1 MIVKITIRKPY
12 KSIKE
17 FELDNLPDFV
27 VLTGEN
33 GTGKTQLIEYLY
45 HISKVDE
52 KGNYLSGPEGAT
64 LLDDELKKLI
74 TSDSATPLVDFAPPA
89 IVEMNGA
96 RITNIVYR
104 GVQAPTVEVGG
115 KFDWRQLYTA
125 GEMIAQKHL
134 FYKTHESI
142 VPNIAEKSTDEL
154 TKAYIESIGF
164 HRGGARL
171 TADTQI
177 PTISQTDIDT
187 IRRIE
192 QDQPEIDYSKDQ
204 YLYIAYQPVPPSNV
218 FAANLKFLYVQHWA
232 RIQAGL
238 PVNKAPW
245 EIFNDI
251 GKALNF
257 KFELDEPN
265 IEDKKFEVRLR
276 DKAKKV
282 FISPDSLS
290 SGEKVIFSLFVAM
303 YSTHSEAHLPELI
316 ILDEPDAYL
325 HPSLS
330 RTLLDVVQKIFVEQH
345 HIKVIMTT
353 HSPSTVALAPKD
365 SIYCMQDGQMVASD
379 KKEAIVSL
387 TTGLN
392 TISVYY
398 ENVKQVFVEADNDN
412 TYLTVVKDMAMR
424 AGLLSNEVNLNF
436 VNVGNEVNGGCSI
449 VTKVV
454 KDLADAGNQTV
465 FGVIDWDGHN
475 VDTDRIKVL
484 GQGSRYAIDNYAVD
498 PLVIILICLEEV
510 TWREKIGFDKH
521 DSVTTFKELNNEEQ
535 QKYVDAIITELK
547 KKVPANERTDIHS
560 ITYQTMEGR
569 NYNIPAWFTQIQGH
583 KLVEY
588 MRAAFPL
595 LNKYSDDRK
604 LYKHIAVNMCYA
616 NYPGIIP
623 MDIVD
628 TLKNI
633 QGL

>member
-1 MIVKITIRKPY
+1 MDIIIRKPY
-12 KSIKE
+12 KTICE
-17 FELDNLPDFV
+17 FEIKNLPDFV

-45 HISKVDE
+45 HISKVDT
-52 KGNYLSGPEGAT
+52 KGNYITTAEGAPQP
-64 LLDDELKKLI
+64 DEELKNLI
-74 TSDSATPLVDFAPPA
+74 NAEVIDPITGYRHPAT
-89 IVEMNGA
+89 VEKDGTRM
-96 RITNIVYR
+96 TNIVYR

-115 KFDWRQLYTA
+115 KFEWRKLYTA

-142 VPNIAEKSTDEL
+142 VPNISEKTTDEL
-154 TKAYIESIGF
+154 TKAYQESIGF
-164 HRGGARL
+164 HRGGARIG
-171 TADTQI
+171 ADTQI

-187 IRRIE
+187 IKRIE
-192 QDQPEIDYSKDQ
+192 DEQTEIDYSKDQ

-218 FAANLKFLYVQHWA
+218 FSANLKFLYVQHWA

-238 PVNKAPW
+238 PVAKAPW

-276 DKAKKV
+276 DKARKV

-316 ILDEPDAYL
+316 IFDEPDAYL
-325 HPSLS
+325 HPSLC

-353 HSPSTVALAPKD
+353 HSPSTVALAPSD
-365 SIYCMQDGQMVASD
+365 SIYRMMDGKMVPSN

-387 TTGLN
+387 TAGLH

-412 TYLTVVKDMAMR
+412 TYLTVAKDMAMR
-424 AGLLSNEVNLNF
+424 AGLLSTDVNLNF
-436 VNVGNEVNGGCSI
+436 VNVGNDVNGGCSI
-449 VTKVV
+449 VKKVV
-454 KDLADAGNQTV
+454 NNLVNAGNQTI

-475 VDTDRIKVL
+475 VDSDRIKVL
-484 GQGSRYAIDNYAVD
+484 GQGTRYAIDNYAID
-498 PLVIILICLEEV
+498 PLAVILICLEDIAS
-510 TWREKIGFDKH
+510 REKIGFERH
-521 DSVTTFKELNNEEQ
+521 ASVTTFKEMNNTDQ
-535 QKYVDAIITELK
+535 QKYVDTIIKELEK
-547 KKVPANERTDIHS
+547 IIPENERINTNEV
-560 ITYQTMEGR
+560 TYQTMEGR
-569 NYNIPAWFTQIQGH
+569 NYSIPVWFTEMQGH
-583 KLVEY
+583 KLLNY
-588 MRAAFPL
+588 MRAAFPV
-595 LNKYSDDRK
+595 LNKFNDERK
-604 LYKHIAVNMCYA
+604 LYKHIAVDMCYA

-628 TLKNI
+628 TLRTI

>member
-1 MIVKITIRKPY
+1 MKIVIRKPY
-12 KSIKE
+12 KTINP

-45 HISKVDE
+45 HISKVDQN
-52 KGNYLSGPEGAT
+52 GNYPASAEGAPQP
-64 LLDDELKKLI
+64 DDELKNLI
-74 TSDSATPLVDFAPPA
+74 SQESIEPFGEYIHPAT
-89 IVEMNGA
+89 VEINGS
-96 RITNIVYR
+96 RLTNIVYR
-104 GVQAPTVEVGG
+104 GVQAPSVEVGG
-115 KFDWRQLYTA
+115 KFDWRKLYTA

-142 VPNIAEKSTDEL
+142 FPNISEKTIEEL
-154 TKAYIESIGF
+154 TKAYQESIGF
-164 HRGGARL
+164 HRGGARIG
-171 TADTQI
+171 TDMQI

-187 IRRIE
+187 IKRIE
-192 QDQPEIDYSKDQ
+192 EEQTEIDYSKDQ
-204 YLYIAYQPVPPSNV
+204 YLYIAYQPVPASNV

-238 PVNKAPW
+238 PVTKAPW

-276 DKAKKV
+276 DKARKV

-316 ILDEPDAYL
+316 IFDEPDAYL
-325 HPSLS
+325 HPSLC

-353 HSPSTVALAPKD
+353 HSPSTVALAPTG
-365 SIYCMQDGQMVASD
+365 SIYRMVDGRMVSSN

-387 TTGLN
+387 TAGLN

-424 AGLLSNEVNLNF
+424 AGLLSTDVNLNF
-436 VNVGNEVNGGCSI
+436 VNVGNDTNGGCSI
-449 VTKVV
+449 VKKVV
-454 KDLADAGNQTV
+454 NDLVAAGNQTV
-465 FGVIDWDGHN
+465 FGVIDWDGLN
-475 VDTDRIKVL
+475 IDSNRIKVL
-484 GQGSRYAIDNYAVD
+484 GQGIRYAIDNYAID
-498 PLVIILICLEEV
+498 PLVVILICLEDV
-510 TWREKIGFDKH
+510 ASREKIGFERNA
-521 DSVTTFKELNNEEQ
+521 SVTTFKEMNNVEQ
-535 QKYVDAIITELK
+535 QKFVDIIIKELE
-547 KKVPANERTDIHS
+547 KVIPENERTNADVV
-560 ITYQTMEGR
+560 TYQTMEGR
-569 NYNIPAWFTQIQGH
+569 NYSIPAWFTKMQGH
-583 KLVEY
+583 KLVKY
-588 MRAAFPL
+588 MYLAFPM
-595 LNKYSDDRK
+595 LNRYNDERK
-604 LYKHIAVNMCYA
+604 LYKHIAVDMCYA

-623 MDIVD
+623 MDIVN
-628 TLKNI
+628 TLRDI
-633 QGL
+633 QGV

>member
-1 MIVKITIRKPY
+1 MDIIIRKPY
-12 KSIKE
+12 KTICE
-17 FELDNLPDFV
+17 FEIKNLPDFV

-45 HISKVDE
+45 HISKVDT
-52 KGNYLSGPEGAT
+52 KGNYITTAEGAPQP
-64 LLDDELKKLI
+64 DEELKNLI
-74 TSDSATPLVDFAPPA
+74 NSEAVDPITGYRYPAT
-89 IVEMNGA
+89 VEKEGTRM
-96 RITNIVYR
+96 TNIVYR

-115 KFDWRQLYTA
+115 KFDWHKLYTA

-142 VPNIAEKSTDEL
+142 VPNISEKTTEDL
-154 TKAYIESIGF
+154 TKAYQESIGF
-164 HRGGARL
+164 HRGGARIGP
-171 TADTQI
+171 DTQI

-187 IRRIE
+187 IKRIE
-192 QDQPEIDYSKDQ
+192 EEQTGIDYSKDQ

-218 FAANLKFLYVQHWA
+218 FSANLKFLYVQHWA

-238 PVNKAPW
+238 PVAKAPW

-251 GKALNF
+251 GKTLNF

-316 ILDEPDAYL
+316 IFDEPDAYL
-325 HPSLS
+325 HPSLC

-353 HSPSTVALAPKD
+353 HSPSTVALAPSD
-365 SIYCMQDGQMVASD
+365 SIYRMMDGKMVPSN

-412 TYLTVVKDMAMR
+412 NYLTVVKDMAMR
-424 AGLLSNEVNLNF
+424 AGLLSTEVNLNF
-436 VNVGNEVNGGCSI
+436 VNVGNDVNGGCSI
-449 VTKVV
+449 VKKVV
-454 KDLADAGNQTV
+454 NDLVNAGNQTV

-475 VDTDRIKVL
+475 DDSDRIKVL
-484 GQGSRYAIDNYAVD
+484 GQGIRYAIDNYAID
-498 PLVIILICLEEV
+498 PLAVILICLEDAAS
-510 TWREKIGFDKH
+510 REKIGFEKH
-521 DSVTTFKELNNEEQ
+521 ASVTTFKEMNNMDQ
-535 QKYVDAIITELK
+535 QKYVDIIIKELEK
-547 KKVPANERTDIHS
+547 IIPENERVNTKKV
-560 ITYQTMEGR
+560 TYQTMEGR
-569 NYNIPAWFTQIQGH
+569 NYSIPVWFTEMQGH
-583 KLVEY
+583 KLVDY
-588 MRAAFPL
+588 MRAVFPM
-595 LNKYSDDRK
+595 LNKYNDDRK
-604 LYKHIAVNMCYA
+604 LYKHIAVDMCYA

-628 TLKNI
+628 TLRNI

>member
-1 MIVKITIRKPY
+1 MDIIIGKSYKTIC
-12 KSIKE
+12 E
-17 FELDNLPDFV
+17 FEIKNLPDFV

-45 HISKVDE
+45 HISKVDA
-52 KGNYLSGPEGAT
+52 KGNYITTSEGAPQP
-64 LLDDELKKLI
+64 DEELKNLI
-74 TSDSATPLVDFAPPA
+74 NAEAVDPITGYRYPAT
-89 IVEMNGA
+89 VEKEGT
-96 RITNIVYR
+96 RIINIVYR

-115 KFDWRQLYTA
+115 KFDWRKLYTA

-142 VPNIAEKSTDEL
+142 VPNISEKTTEEL
-154 TKAYIESIGF
+154 TKAYQESIGF
-164 HRGGARL
+164 HRGGARIGP
-171 TADTQI
+171 DTQI

-187 IRRIE
+187 IKRIE
-192 QDQPEIDYSKDQ
+192 EEQTEIDYSKDQ

-218 FAANLKFLYVQHWA
+218 FSANLKFLYVQHWA

-238 PVNKAPW
+238 TVAKAPW

-251 GKALNF
+251 GKTLNF

-265 IEDKKFEVRLR
+265 IEDKKFDVRLR

-316 ILDEPDAYL
+316 IFDEPDAYL
-325 HPSLS
+325 HPSLC

-353 HSPSTVALAPKD
+353 HSPSTVALAPSD
-365 SIYCMQDGQMVASD
+365 SIYRMMDGKMVPSN

-387 TTGLN
+387 TAGLN

-424 AGLLSNEVNLNF
+424 AGLLSTDVNLNF
-436 VNVGNEVNGGCSI
+436 VNVGNDVNGGCSI
-449 VTKVV
+449 VKKVV
-454 KDLADAGNQTV
+454 NDLVIAGNQTV

-475 VDTDRIKVL
+475 DDSDRIKVL
-484 GQGSRYAIDNYAVD
+484 GQGTRYAIDNYAID
-498 PLVIILICLEEV
+498 PLAVILICLEDAAS
-510 TWREKIGFDKH
+510 REKIGFEKH
-521 DSVTTFKELNNEEQ
+521 ASVTTFKEMNNMDQ
-535 QKYVDAIITELK
+535 QKYVDIIIKELEK
-547 KKVPANERTDIHS
+547 IIPENERVNTKKV
-560 ITYQTMEGR
+560 TYQTMEGR
-569 NYNIPAWFTQIQGH
+569 NYSIPVWFTEMQGH
-583 KLVEY
+583 KLVDY
-588 MRAAFPL
+588 MRAAFPV
-595 LNKYSDDRK
+595 LNKYNDDRK
-604 LYKHIAVNMCYA
+604 LYKHIAVDMCYA

-628 TLKNI
+628 TLRNI

>member
-1 MIVKITIRKPY
+1 MDIIISKPY
-12 KSIKE
+12 KTINE
-17 FELDNLPDFV
+17 FEIKNLPDFV

-45 HISKVDE
+45 HISKVDA
-52 KGNYLSGPEGAT
+52 KGNYVTSSEGA
-64 LLDDELKKLI
+64 LQLDEELRKIL
-74 TSDSATPLVDFAPPA
+74 TSDSLDSSAEYKHPA
-89 IVEMNGA
+89 IVENDGT

-104 GVQAPTVEVGG
+104 GVQAPSVEVGG
-115 KFDWRQLYTA
+115 KFDWRKLYTA

-142 VPNIAEKSTDEL
+142 VPNISEKTTEEL
-154 TKAYIESIGF
+154 TKAYQESIGF
-164 HRGGARL
+164 HRGGARIG
-171 TADTQI
+171 ADTQI
-177 PTISQTDIDT
+177 PTINQTDIDT
-187 IRRIE
+187 IKRIE
-192 QDQPEIDYSKDQ
+192 EEQIEIDYSKDQ

-232 RIQAGL
+232 RLQAGL
-238 PVNKAPW
+238 HVDKAPW

-265 IEDKKFEVRLR
+265 IEDQKFEVRLR
-276 DKAKKV
+276 DKARKV

-316 ILDEPDAYL
+316 IFDEPDAYL
-325 HPSLS
+325 HPSLC

-353 HSPSTVALAPKD
+353 HSPSTVALAPSN
-365 SIYCMQDGQMVASD
+365 SIYRMMDGRMVASN

-412 TYLTVVKDMAMR
+412 NYLTVVKDMAMR
-424 AGLLSNEVNLNF
+424 AGLLSTDVNLNF
-436 VNVGNEVNGGCSI
+436 VNVGNEVHGGCSI

-454 KDLADAGNQTV
+454 NDLEIAGNQTV

-475 VDTDRIKVL
+475 AASNRIKVL
-484 GQGSRYAIDNYAVD
+484 GQGRRYAIDNYAVD
-498 PLVIILICLEEV
+498 PLVIILICLEDAA
-510 TWREKIGFDKH
+510 TRERIGFEKH
-521 DSVTTFKELNNEEQ
+521 ASVTTFKEMNNIEQ
-535 QKYVDAIITELK
+535 QLFVDAIIKELE
-547 KKVPANERTDIHS
+547 KKVPVDERANIAVV
-560 ITYQTMEGR
+560 TYLTMEGR
-569 NYNIPAWFTQIQGH
+569 DYSIPAWFTEMQGH

-588 MRAAFPL
+588 MRKAFPI
-595 LNKYSDDRK
+595 LNKYNDDRK
-604 LYKHIAVNMCYA
+604 LYKHIAVDMCYA

-623 MDIVD
+623 MDIVE
-628 TLKNI
+628 TLKSI
-633 QGL
+633 QSL

>member
-1 MIVKITIRKPY
+1 MNIIIRKPY
-12 KSIKE
+12 KTICE
-17 FELDNLPDFV
+17 FEIKNLPDFV

-45 HISKVDE
+45 HISKVDT
-52 KGNYLSGPEGAT
+52 KGNYITTAEGAPQP
-64 LLDDELKKLI
+64 DEELKNLI
-74 TSDSATPLVDFAPPA
+74 NLEAVDPITGYRYPAT
-89 IVEMNGA
+89 VEKEGTRM
-96 RITNIVYR
+96 TNIVYR

-115 KFDWRQLYTA
+115 KFDWRKLYTA

-142 VPNIAEKSTDEL
+142 VPNISEKTIEDL
-154 TKAYIESIGF
+154 TKAYQESIGF
-164 HRGGARL
+164 HRGGARIGP
-171 TADTQI
+171 DMQI

-187 IRRIE
+187 IKRIE
-192 QDQPEIDYSKDQ
+192 EEQTGIDYSKDQ

-218 FAANLKFLYVQHWA
+218 FSANLKFLYVQHWA

-238 PVNKAPW
+238 PVAKAPW

-251 GKALNF
+251 GKTLNF

-316 ILDEPDAYL
+316 IFDEPDAYL
-325 HPSLS
+325 HPSLC

-353 HSPSTVALAPKD
+353 HSPSTVALAPSD
-365 SIYCMQDGQMVASD
+365 SIYRMMDGKMVPSN

-412 TYLTVVKDMAMR
+412 NYLTVVKDMAMR
-424 AGLLSNEVNLNF
+424 AGLLSTEVNLNF
-436 VNVGNEVNGGCSI
+436 VNVGNDVNGGCSI
-449 VTKVV
+449 VKKVV
-454 KDLADAGNQTV
+454 NDLVNAGNQTV

-484 GQGSRYAIDNYAVD
+484 GQGTRYAIDNYAID
-498 PLVIILICLEEV
+498 PLAVILICLEDV
-510 TWREKIGFDKH
+510 TSREKIGFERH
-521 DSVTTFKELNNEEQ
+521 TSVTTFKEMNNTDQ
-535 QKYVDAIITELK
+535 QKYVDIIIKELEK
-547 KKVPANERTDIHS
+547 IIPENERVNTKKV
-560 ITYQTMEGR
+560 TYQTMEGR
-569 NYNIPAWFTQIQGH
+569 NYSIPVWFTEMQGH
-583 KLVEY
+583 NLVNY
-588 MRAAFPL
+588 MRAAFPV
-595 LNKYSDDRK
+595 LNKYNDDRK
-604 LYKHIAVNMCYA
+604 LYKHIAVDMCYA

-628 TLKNI
+628 TLRNI

>member
-1 MIVKITIRKPY
+1 MDIIIRKPY
-12 KSIKE
+12 KTINE
-17 FELDNLPDFV
+17 FEIKNLPDFV

-45 HISKVDE
+45 HISKVDA
-52 KGNYLSGPEGAT
+52 KGNYVVSSEGALQPDEELRK
-64 LLDDELKKLI
+64 LL
-74 TSDSATPLVDFAPPA
+74 TSDSLDPSVEYIHPA
-89 IVEMNGA
+89 IVENDGT

-104 GVQAPTVEVGG
+104 GVQAPSVEVGG
-115 KFDWRQLYTA
+115 KFDWRKLYTA

-142 VPNIAEKSTDEL
+142 VPNISEKTTEEL
-154 TKAYIESIGF
+154 TKAYQESIGF
-164 HRGGARL
+164 HRGGARIG
-171 TADTQI
+171 ADTQI
-177 PTISQTDIDT
+177 PTINQTDIDT
-187 IRRIE
+187 IKRIE
-192 QDQPEIDYSKDQ
+192 EEQIEIDYSKDQ

-232 RIQAGL
+232 RLQAGL
-238 PVNKAPW
+238 HVDKAPW

-265 IEDKKFEVRLR
+265 IEDQKFEVRLR

-316 ILDEPDAYL
+316 IFDEPDAYL
-325 HPSLS
+325 HPSLC

-353 HSPSTVALAPKD
+353 HSPSTVALAPSN
-365 SIYCMQDGQMVASD
+365 SIYRMMDGRMVASN

-412 TYLTVVKDMAMR
+412 NYLTVVKDMAMR
-424 AGLLSNEVNLNF
+424 AGLLSTDVNLNF
-436 VNVGNEVNGGCSI
+436 VNVGNEVHGGCSI

-454 KDLADAGNQTV
+454 NDLEIAGNQTV

-475 VDTDRIKVL
+475 AASNRIKVL
-484 GQGSRYAIDNYAVD
+484 GQGRRYAIDNYAVD
-498 PLVIILICLEEV
+498 PLVIILICLEDAA
-510 TWREKIGFDKH
+510 TRERIGFEKH
-521 DSVTTFKELNNEEQ
+521 ASVTTFKEMNNIKQ
-535 QKYVDAIITELK
+535 QLFVDAIIKELE
-547 KKVPANERTDIHS
+547 KKVPADERTNTDVV
-560 ITYQTMEGR
+560 TYQTMEGR
-569 NYNIPAWFTQIQGH
+569 DYSIPAWFTEMQGH
-583 KLVEY
+583 NLVEY
-588 MRAAFPL
+588 MRKAFPI
-595 LNKYSDDRK
+595 LNKYNDDRK
-604 LYKHIAVNMCYA
+604 LYKHIAVDMCYA

-623 MDIVD
+623 MDIVE
-628 TLKNI
+628 TLKTI
-633 QGL
+633 QSL

>member
-1 MIVKITIRKPY
+1 MDIIIRKPY
-12 KSIKE
+12 KTICE
-17 FELDNLPDFV
+17 FEIKNLPDFV

-45 HISKVDE
+45 HISKVDT
-52 KGNYLSGPEGAT
+52 KGNYITTAEGAPQP
-64 LLDDELKKLI
+64 DEELKNLI
-74 TSDSATPLVDFAPPA
+74 NSEAVDPITGYRYPAT
-89 IVEMNGA
+89 VEKEGTRM
-96 RITNIVYR
+96 TNIVYR

-115 KFDWRQLYTA
+115 KFDWHKLYTA

-142 VPNIAEKSTDEL
+142 VPNISEKTTEEL
-154 TKAYIESIGF
+154 TKAYQESIGF
-164 HRGGARL
+164 HRGGARIGP
-171 TADTQI
+171 DTQI

-187 IRRIE
+187 IKRIE
-192 QDQPEIDYSKDQ
+192 EEQTGIDYSKDQ

-218 FAANLKFLYVQHWA
+218 FSANLKFLYVQHWA

-238 PVNKAPW
+238 PVAKAPW

-251 GKALNF
+251 GKTLNF

-316 ILDEPDAYL
+316 IFDEPDAYL
-325 HPSLS
+325 HPSLC

-353 HSPSTVALAPKD
+353 HSPSTVALAPSD
-365 SIYCMQDGQMVASD
+365 SIYRMMDGKMVPSN

-412 TYLTVVKDMAMR
+412 NYLTVVKDMAMR
-424 AGLLSNEVNLNF
+424 AGLLSTEVNLNF
-436 VNVGNEVNGGCSI
+436 VNVGNDVNGGCSI
-449 VTKVV
+449 VKKVV
-454 KDLADAGNQTV
+454 NDLVNAGNQTV

-475 VDTDRIKVL
+475 DDSDRIKVL
-484 GQGSRYAIDNYAVD
+484 GQGIRYAIDNYAID
-498 PLVIILICLEEV
+498 PLAVILICLEDAAS
-510 TWREKIGFDKH
+510 REKIGFEKH
-521 DSVTTFKELNNEEQ
+521 ASVTTFKEMNNMDQ
-535 QKYVDAIITELK
+535 QKYVDIIIKELEK
-547 KKVPANERTDIHS
+547 IIPENERVNTKKV
-560 ITYQTMEGR
+560 TYQTMEGR
-569 NYNIPAWFTQIQGH
+569 NYSIPVWFTEMQGH
-583 KLVEY
+583 KLVDY
-588 MRAAFPL
+588 MRAVFPV
-595 LNKYSDDRK
+595 LNKYNDDRK
-604 LYKHIAVNMCYA
+604 LYKHIAVDMCYA

-628 TLKNI
+628 TLRNI

>member
-1 MIVKITIRKPY
+1 MVVKITIRKPY

-17 FELDNLPDFV
+17 FELDDLPDFI

-45 HISKVDE
+45 YISKVDD
-52 KGNYLSGPEGAT
+52 KGNYLSSSDGASQ
-64 LLDDELKKLI
+64 LDDELKSLI
-74 TSDSATPLVDFAPPA
+74 ASDSVTPLVDYAHPA
-89 IVEMNGA
+89 KVEINGA
-96 RITNIVYR
+96 RISNIVYR
-104 GVQAPTVEVGG
+104 GVQAPTVDVGG

-134 FYKTHESI
+134 FYKTHESL
-142 VPNIAEKSTDEL
+142 VPNIAEKSTEEL
-154 TKAYIESIGF
+154 TKAYLESIGF

-177 PTISQTDIDT
+177 PKISQTDIDT
-187 IRRIE
+187 IKRIE
-192 QDQPEIDYSKDQ
+192 QEQTEIDYSKDQ

-238 PVNKAPW
+238 PVSDAPW
-245 EIFNDI
+245 KIFNNI

-316 ILDEPDAYL
+316 IFDEPDAYL

-365 SIYCMQDGQMVASD
+365 SIYRMQDGKLVASD
-379 KKEAIVSL
+379 KKDAILSL

-412 TYLTVVKDMAMR
+412 TYLTIVKDITMR
-424 AGLLSNEVNLNF
+424 TGMLSAEVNLNF
-436 VNVGNEVNGGCSI
+436 VNVGNDKHGGCSI

-454 KDLADAGNQTV
+454 KDLADAGSQTV

-475 VDTDRIKVL
+475 VDTDRIKVF
-484 GQGSRYAIDNYAVD
+484 GQGTRYAIDNYVVD

-510 TWREKIGFDKH
+510 TWREKIGFEKH
-521 DSVTTFKELNNEEQ
+521 ASVTTFKELKNEEQ
-535 QKYVDAIITELK
+535 QKYVDTIITELE
-547 KKVPANERTDIHS
+547 KKVPASERINTEKV
-560 ITYQTMEGR
+560 TYQTIEGR
-569 NYNIPAWFTQIQGH
+569 SYSIPAWFTRMQGH

-588 MRAAFPL
+588 VRAAFPL
-595 LNKYSDDRK
+595 LNKYNDDRK
-604 LYKHIAVNMCYA
+604 LYKHIAVDMCYA

-623 MDIVD
+623 IEIVN
-628 TLKNI
+628 TLKTI

>member
-1 MIVKITIRKPY
+1 MKIIVRKSY
-12 KSIKE
+12 KAINP
-17 FELDNLPDFV
+17 FEIDNVPDFV

-45 HISKVDE
+45 HMSKVDT
-52 KGNYLSGPEGAT
+52 KGNYVTSVEGAPQP
-64 LLDDELKKLI
+64 DEELKSLI
-74 TSDSATPLVDFAPPA
+74 TSESIESSEEYKHPA
-89 IVEMNGA
+89 IVEIDGT
-96 RITNIVYR
+96 RLTNIVYR
-104 GVQAPTVEVGG
+104 GVQAPSVEVGG
-115 KFDWRQLYTA
+115 KFDWHKLYTA

-142 VPNIAEKSTDEL
+142 VPNISEKTTEEL
-154 TKAYIESIGF
+154 TKAYQESIGF
-164 HRGGARL
+164 HRGGARIG
-171 TADTQI
+171 ADTQI
-177 PTISQTDIDT
+177 PTINQTDIDT
-187 IRRIE
+187 IKRIE
-192 QDQPEIDYSKDQ
+192 AEQIEVDYSKDQ

-232 RIQAGL
+232 RLQARL
-238 PVNKAPW
+238 PVAKAPW

-276 DKAKKV
+276 DKARKV
-282 FISPDSLS
+282 FTSPDSLS

-303 YSTHSEAHLPELI
+303 YSTHSDAHLPELI
-316 ILDEPDAYL
+316 IFDEPDAYL

-353 HSPSTVALAPKD
+353 HSPSTVALAPQD
-365 SIYCMQDGQMVASD
+365 SIYRMMDGRMVASN

-412 TYLTVVKDMAMR
+412 NYLTVVKDMAMR
-424 AGLLSNEVNLNF
+424 AGLLSTDVNLNF
-436 VNVGNEVNGGCSI
+436 VNVGNDVNGGCSI

-454 KDLADAGNQTV
+454 NDLVTAGNQTV

-475 VDTDRIKVL
+475 VDSDRIKVL
-484 GQGSRYAIDNYAVD
+484 GQGARYAIDNYAID
-498 PLVIILICLEEV
+498 PLVIILICLEDIKS
-510 TWREKIGFDKH
+510 REKIGFDKH
-521 DSVTTFKELNNEEQ
+521 ASVTTFKEMDNIEQ
-535 QKYVDAIITELK
+535 QKFVDVVIKEIEK
-547 KKVPANERTDIHS
+547 NVPVDERANINVVS
-560 ITYQTMEGR
+560 YQTMEGR
-569 NYNIPAWFTQIQGH
+569 YYNIPAWFTEMQGH
-583 KLVEY
+583 KLVDY
-588 MRAAFPL
+588 MRMAFPI
-595 LNKYSDDRK
+595 LNKYNDDRK
-604 LYKHIAVNMCYA
+604 LYKHIAVDMCYA

-623 MDIVD
+623 MDIVE
-628 TLKNI
+628 TLKKI
-633 QGL
+633 QEYQ